1 MISPLD
7 TNHNRKTAVCCLL
20 FVFLLQL
27 PVSVGAFNLRKIKEA
42 QNLSSSRIRTL
53 HPDEKGLLWIGTA
66 RGLDT
71 YDGKRVVPYG
81 PADNPYFF
89 TGAPIEKIKHAKDK
103 SVWLQTGSGLYR
115 LDPSGAAVESF
126 PMFNRTAFWDADSRG
141 NLFLIQGNHGIY
153 YKPTHR
159 SAFDQQPMPGLSADA
174 IADFFIDGTD
184 RLWIVEKEGTL
195 RCFSLSFTPQN
206 EVDFQPLPDYRLPSN
221 LLYST
226 HDEAGVLYGV
236 DATCTLFEW
245 DTATRHFLPVCHLR
259 NQGAETDEITSLL
272 KFHEDYFIGFKTQG
286 LFLLKKEEK
295 SYRWQE
301 MEIPAETS
309 CLYKDNNQDMVWIGT
324 WGQGVYTYSNDP
336 YTLRSVCWDD
346 VGRKIRHPVS
356 ALFVDAENTLWVGS
370 RGGGIVRIFDFRMDK
385 NIEKHRIDFLT
396 ASGSGGSLPDNV
408 IHSFAASRAGN
419 FWIGSRKGLSYV
431 ELSTHHIR
439 PVRLDYEN
447 QPVENIVALYEQDSS
462 VWVSALGLG
471 VIKAKLQW
479 RGGEPLLTAV
489 KRFAVHV
496 ADKEAN
502 CFSVFYPE
510 DEATLWWASERE
522 GVFRLNPVTSAFEP
536 LRWKGHAIKEVNAL
550 RKDKDGGY
558 LIGTG
563 AGLARF
569 RGGTYQKLRESGT
582 FPAYSVYGILPDE
595 GSGYWLS
602 TNRGLLFYD
611 ALTASM
617 RAYDHRDGLSVVE
630 FNAGASF
637 EDKKNNLL
645 FFGGIN
651 GFVAIQRNYFDEAQ
665 HYMPPIRF
673 TTIRIRDK
681 QYPIERF
688 LRREGKEV
696 WLELGPDQHFFTLS
710 FAAIDHLN
718 GSRYVYAYRWDG
730 EGKEWVS
737 NGHSDAISFAGLP
750 PGRYKLYVK
759 YRHTVLGKESY
770 SYPLVIRIRAPWYAS
785 GWAYGLYGILLLA
798 GTGLGLYG
806 WNRYARKK
814 RTDQLQRIE
823 QKHKEEIYESK
834 LRFFTNISHEF
845 CTPLTLISAPCHRL
859 MEQKNLTASAKKY
872 ATVIQQNARRLHGL
886 IQELIEFDRIES
898 GYKKPVIAQV
908 DVAALVTPLV
918 ESFAGAAEARQI
930 TVEKEFPPSLIWPS
944 DKDFLVTIVLNLLSN
959 AFKYAAG
966 KKQVKVRIGA
976 AAGALAIEVSNTGK
990 GIAAKDIPVL
1000 FDRYRTLQHLEQNE
1014 PGGFHAQHGL
1024 GLAIAYQLVRLLEG
1038 TIEVESLP
1046 DEWTHFRIRLP
1057 YLPLTEGGTPAV
1069 WGTETAHPVSLP
1081 AYRPEPVAT
1090 WQVPKN
1096 NRDELKPT
1104 LLVVDDEI
1112 EMQWLIFDLFQAE
1125 YNVWTASD
1133 AKEAL
1138 ERLKDGHPDL
1148 IVSDVLME
1156 GMDGLSFSRQ
1166 VKSDVATAHIPL
1178 ILLSAR
1184 GDMEGQTAGLNAGA
1198 DIYITKPFHVDYL
1211 KSSVRRLLERKESL
1225 RTYFSS
1231 PLSAYTLENG
1241 KLSHKE
1247 QQAFRREMLK
1257 IVHKH
1262 IRNKELSASFIA
1274 EEMKM
1279 GLRTFYRRL
1288 EEAGADTL
1296 TEVINN
1302 CRLAKA
1308 ADLLVKTN
1316 LTIDEIVFQSGFT
1329 NRSTFYRSFSKKYA
1343 CTPTA
1348 YRKQQQAQVFDG
1360 RTDT

>member
-1 MISPLD
+1 MISQID
-7 TNHNRKTAVCCLL
+7 TNHHRKTTVCFLL
-20 FVFLLQL
+20 FVFLLQFPL
-27 PVSVGAFNLRKIKEA
+27 SLGAFNLRKIKAAE
-42 QNLSSSRIRTL
+42 NLSSSRIRAL
-53 HPDEKGLLWIGTA
+53 HQDEKGILWIGTA

-71 YDGKRVVPYG
+71 YDGKQVVSYG
-81 PADNPYFF
+81 CTENPHFF
-89 TGAPIEKIKHAKDK
+89 TGASIEKIKQTNDK
-103 SVWLQTGSGLYR
+103 SVWLQTSRGLYR
-115 LDPSGAAVESF
+115 IDPSGSAVESF

-141 NLFLIQGNHGIY
+141 NLFLVQGNHAIY
-153 YKPTHR
+153 YKPAGR
-159 SAFDQQPMPGLSADA
+159 KVFDQKPMPGLSADA
-174 IADFFIDGTD
+174 IVDFFIDETD
-184 RLWIVEKEGTL
+184 RLWIVEKAGTL
-195 RCFSLSFTPQN
+195 HCFSFRFTQQN
-206 EVDFQPLPDYRLPSN
+206 EVHFQPLPDYRLPSD

-226 HDEAGVLYGV
+226 HDAAGLLYGV
-236 DATCTLFEW
+236 DATYTLFEFN
-245 DTATRHFLPVCHLR
+245 TATRNFLPLCTLR
-259 NQGAETDEITSLL
+259 NDGAEKDEITSLL
-272 KFHEDYFIGFKTQG
+272 KYHADYFIGFKTQG
-286 LFLLKKEEK
+286 LSLLKKEEK
-295 SYRWQE
+295 GYRRQE
-301 MEIPAETS
+301 MEIPAGTS
-309 CLYKDNNQDMVWIGT
+309 CLYKDNDQDMVWIGT
-324 WGQGVYTYSNDP
+324 PGQGVYTYSNDA

-346 VGRKIRHPVS
+346 FGGKIRQPVS
-356 ALFVDAENTLWVGS
+356 ALFVDEENTLWVGS
-370 RGGGIVRIFDFRMDK
+370 QGGGILRMFDFRMDK
-385 NIEKHRIDFLT
+385 NTGKHRIDFLT
-396 ASGSGGSLPDNV
+396 ASRSGGALPDNV

-431 ELSTHHIR
+431 QLHAHQIK

-447 QPVENIVALYEQDSS
+447 QPVENIVALYERDSF

-471 VIKAKLQW
+471 VIKAELQW
-479 RGGEPLLTAV
+479 RGEEPLLTAV

-496 ADKEAN
+496 ADEEAN
-502 CFSVFYPE
+502 RFPMFFPQDDTTFWC
-510 DEATLWWASERE
+510 ASERE
-522 GVFRLNPVTSAFEP
+522 GVFRLNPITSAFEP
-536 LRWKGHAIKEVNAL
+536 LRWKGQALKEVNAM
-550 RKDKDGGY
+550 RKDKEDGY
-558 LIGTG
+558 LMGTN
-563 AGLARF
+563 AGLARY
-569 RGGTYQKLRESGT
+569 GEGMYEELREGAA

-611 ALTASM
+611 ALAAST
-617 RAYDHRDGLSVVE
+617 RAYDHRDGLSVLE

-637 EDKKNNLL
+637 EDKQNKLL

-665 HYMPPIRF
+665 HYMPPMRF
-673 TTIRIRDK
+673 TTIRVGDK

-696 WLELGPDQHFFTLS
+696 WLELAPDQNFFTLS

-730 EGKEWVS
+730 EGKEWIT
-737 NGHSDAISFAGLP
+737 NGHSNALSFADLS

-759 YRHTVLGKESY
+759 YRHTALGKESY

-785 GWAYGLYGILLLA
+785 GWAYSLYGILILA
-798 GTGLGLYG
+798 GAGLCLYG
-806 WNRYARKK
+806 WNRYAEKK
-814 RTDQLQRIE
+814 RIDQLQRIE

-898 GYKKPVIAQV
+898 GYKKPVVAPV

-918 ESFAGAAEARQI
+918 ASFAGAAEARQI
-930 TVEKEFPPSLIWPS
+930 TVEKELPPCLTWPS
-944 DKDFLVTIVLNLLSN
+944 DKDFLVTILLNLLSN
-959 AFKYAAG
+959 AFKYTAGEKQVRIRIGLAAG
-966 KKQVKVRIGA
+966 E
-976 AAGALAIEVSNTGK
+976 LAIVVSNTGK

-1014 PGGFHAQHGL
+1014 PGGFHSQHGL
-1024 GLAIAYQLVRLLEG
+1024 GLAIASELVRLLEG
-1038 TIEVESLP
+1038 TIEVESVP

-1057 YLPLTEGGTPAV
+1057 YLPLSGAGTSAISDTV
-1069 WGTETAHPVSLP
+1069 EARAFSVP

-1090 WQVPKN
+1090 WQVPTN

-1112 EMQWLIFDLFQAE
+1112 EMQWLISDLFQTE

-1138 ERLKDGHPDL
+1138 ERLKEGHPDL

-1166 VKSDVATAHIPL
+1166 VKSDAATAHIPL

-1198 DIYITKPFHVDYL
+1198 EIYITKPFHVDYL

-1257 IVHKH
+1257 IVNKH
-1262 IRNKELSASFIA
+1262 IRNKQLSASFIA

-1288 EEAGADTL
+1288 EEAGGDTL

-1302 CRLAKA
+1302 CRVVKA
-1308 ADLLVKTN
+1308 VDLLVKTN

-1329 NRSTFYRSFSKKYA
+1329 NRSTFYRVFSKKYA

-1348 YRKQQQAQVFDG
+1348 YRKQQQAEVFSD
-1360 RTDT
+1360 RAHT